1 MTRKSRPFWNRL
13 TQAMK
18 AQAVK
23 TDAPQRLQ
31 PASAVRP
38 LALEQRFMFDGAAAV
53 DVAHAATD
61 AAAAEHAVDAA
72 GALRHA
78 LTAEAQRSTEAS
90 PSSVQRQE
98 VVFVDSQ
105 VSNIGE
111 LLAGLASN
119 AEVVILDASKDGL
132 QQMADYLQGRS
143 GLDAIHLLS
152 HGADGTVQMG
162 NVWLSSGNLAEH
174 STALQSIGAALK
186 ADGDLLLYGC
196 DVGQGDKGQYF
207 LDQLAAITG
216 ADVAASAD
224 DTGAA
229 ALGGNWT
236 LERSSGAIETS
247 ALSVGG
253 YDSLMA
259 SIFTGG
265 AVASA
270 PVLGTTTNQ
279 MKYVVG
285 DFNSDGRAD
294 ILYQAAGAG
303 GAWSFA
309 QSNSDGTFT
318 IFSQANSMFA
328 GLTLTDAAT
337 GGANFHAGDFNGD
350 GRIDLLAAPV
360 SGPTMKL
367 YLNTGSGFTSQDV
380 SGPSFGVR
388 TLVGDFNGDGALDVL
403 YQTGGTGS
411 SWALAVNSGSA
422 TPSFTTLTSASG
434 AAWPFAGITLPDFN
448 AYNYKAAD
456 VDGDGYTDLIHV
468 ASGMQMRY
476 FRNNNGVFV
485 DMTATAALPTVS
497 VTRAIVA
504 DFDGDGDADILYQT
518 GNNGTVFRYVRN
530 DNGTFVDVDQASS
543 PFANVTLPDMNAQQ
557 FRVGDFDGDGDLDL
571 ISTSSTAAST
581 AIFYQSGSLPKLVSS
596 SPADDSLTV
605 TPNANITLTFDQ
617 SVAKGTGNIY
627 IVRTSDNAIIQTIA
641 VGSGAVTGSGTT
653 WTIDPPAD
661 MVAGVAYAVRIDNK
675 AFANA
680 NGQVYKGIQNNTA
693 LNFTVTAV
701 AAPVIGNLNGD
712 LVSYREDAAYVLLDQ
727 NGDATISDADS
738 ANFNGGK
745 LTVQIASGGTS
756 AEDVLFIRDQGA
768 GANQIVL
775 SGASILYNG
784 LVIGTFTGGSNG
796 NPLVITLTS
805 NATATT
811 VAALVQNLA
820 YRNSNTIEPSAAT
833 RSVSI
838 SMDDGAGGSSTVST
852 VTLDVLSVNDAPVVN
867 VSGTNPTYTENGSA
881 VQLFSGATINTVE
894 TGQSVIQM
902 SFTVT
907 NVANGAAE
915 KLVIDGSDVNLVN
928 GTNVVTAINGT
939 TVSVSVVSGTA
950 TITLTHSGL
959 SSSAAQAILNAMA
972 YRNDSESPN
981 TANRVV
987 SVDSVRDNGGT
998 SNSGLNTAAV
1008 GILSTVTVVAVN
1020 DAPTLSG
1027 GPYTFPNTNEDTTTP
1042 GVLISTLLASTSYVD
1057 PDVSA
1062 LRGIAVYVTTG
1073 RGTWQYSTDNSNW
1086 TDFGSVAPTSA
1097 LLLSSTTYVRYIPD
1111 GANNETVAMGFRAW
1125 DQTSGSASAN
1135 GSRGLADTSGNG
1147 GTSAFSTGT
1156 AQANLTVTAVNDAPL
1171 VNPVSPSLSPLT
1183 DTSTT
1188 NAGDLV
1194 SSLTGGITDVDTG
1207 AVKGIAITGLT
1218 ATYGKWQFTTN
1229 GGTTWTD
1236 VGIVSNTAA
1245 LILRPTDRVRFV
1257 PDGIHGETATIT
1269 YKAWDQ
1275 TNGTAGFQGAKI
1287 NTSTSGG
1294 TSAYSTATDTASVT
1308 VTAVN
1313 DRPVL
1318 TPSGGSV
1325 VWTEGNNVASTP
1337 VVVDSNL
1344 TLSDPDGPNPGS
1356 ATVRFSSYNS
1366 AQDVLALVTDPAT
1379 MGNIQAS
1386 WDSSTGILTLTS
1398 AGNQATL
1405 AQFQAALRAVT
1416 YNNGSESPTTSNRVV
1431 QFQVTDGDGLASVTV
1446 SRSVT
1451 ITAVDDAPIISFPA
1465 TIQVTEDVPTAI
1477 TGISVSDVDSLNA
1490 TVTLTVTSGTL
1501 SAVSAGGVLVSG
1513 TSTTLILDG
1522 SIANINTF
1530 IANNRLTFTTAAN
1543 ATAPVILAMR
1553 ANTGSVS
1560 DYTNQLSLVVT
1571 EVNDAPVATV
1581 PPSITVTEDVASVI
1595 SGISFTDVDAGT
1607 NTVTATF
1614 SVPTGTLTA
1623 TSGLGVTVVGSGT
1636 GELTLS
1642 GSLADINFFLAA
1654 NSLTF
1659 KTAQDATASVIL
1671 TVKIDD
1677 NGNTGGPALSDTRAV
1692 TLNVAAVNDTP
1703 VNSVPGAQTAQQ
1715 GVALAF
1721 NNANGNAISIS
1732 DVDANGGLLTVTLTA
1747 NNGLL
1752 TLGSLSGITLVTG
1765 TGVNNISMSFE
1776 GTLANINAALQSL
1789 SFRSASNF
1797 LGAASLTIETNDNG
1811 NSGSGGA
1818 KLDIDTVAID
1828 VVPLNPKVTSVSAQG
1843 PDRAV
1848 KVGDEVLINVSWD
1861 QAVTVSGG
1869 TPSLLLETGLVD
1881 RNAVYVS
1888 GSGSNTLVF
1897 KYTVQAGDISADLDF
1912 QSTTA
1917 LQLNGA
1923 FITNATSDLAVLT
1936 LPTVGG
1942 ADSLGGR
1949 SAIVVD
1955 GVVPVVGSVQAPTDG
1970 TYIIGQ
1976 NLDFTVNFSENV
1988 VVDTTGGVPRIVVTL
2003 DTGGTVYAEYVSGSG
2018 GSALVFRLTAA
2029 SGQLDS
2035 NGVTLGST
2043 LQLNGGS
2050 IRDTAGNDTVVTLN
2064 AVAST
2069 ANVNV
2074 DGVVPT
2080 VTSVTTPLA
2089 GNYKAG
2095 DVLTFTVNASEA
2107 LQTGVLPPRLV
2118 LDVGGVTRYATYV
2131 SGSGGSALMFQYIVQ
2146 AGDNDANGIVVNSLD
2161 LRGEQ
2166 LTDMAGN
2173 DLNLN
2178 LNGVGSTAG
2187 VAVDTQRPTATIVVS
2202 ETALAVGEASTVTIT
2217 FSEAVTDF
2225 NLADLSASNGTL
2237 SNLSTS
2243 DNITWTATLTPTNGV
2258 THSGDVVTLNNS
2270 GVNDLA
2276 GNAGAGTTN
2285 SNTYSV
2291 DTQRP
2296 TATIVFANPNM
2307 GIGQTSQVTITFSE
2321 AVSDF
2326 TNDDLTVS
2334 NGTLSAVSS
2343 SDGGVTWTATFTP
2356 TAGISS
2362 AINHVILDNT
2372 GVLDGAGNA
2381 GSGTTT
2387 SSNYAIDGVR
2397 PTATVAIDKSSLII
2411 GQTAQV
2417 TITFS
2422 EAVTGF
2428 SNSDLTV
2435 SGGTLSAVTS
2445 SDGGVTW
2452 TAIFTPDANT
2462 NSATNV
2468 VSLDNTGYTDTAGNA
2483 GTGTSVSNNYAIDT
2497 QRPTATIVMSDPTLR
2512 AGETSQ
2518 VTITFSE
2525 AVTGFTLGD
2534 LNAGHGT
2541 LSNLSSS
2548 DGGITWTA
2556 IFTPDANTNSATNVV
2571 SLANTGVADIAGN
2584 SGAGTTSS
2592 ANFTIDTVRPTA
2604 VIVMSNP
2611 ALKIGDT
2618 SQVTITFSQAVSGFT
2633 NADLTVVGGTLS
2645 AVSSADGGI
2654 TWTATFTPAGNI
2666 SNAAN
2671 HITLDNSGV
2680 NAASSGNAG
2689 TGLTTSNNYVI
2700 DTQRPTATIVVA
2712 DNQLGIGRTSQ
2723 VTITF
2728 SEAVT
2733 GFSLADLTASNG
2745 TLSNLTT
2752 SDNITWTATLTP
2764 VLGVNAGN
2772 NRISLAN
2779 TGVTDIAGNAGSGT
2793 TDSNAYA
2800 VDSIRPTATI
2810 VISDPTLSAGES
2822 TTVTITFSEAVTGLD
2837 NTDLSVPNGTLGTL
2851 SSSDG
2856 GITWTA
2862 TYTPNANVRDTSNV
2876 IALNNT
2882 GYTDLAG
2889 NAGVGV
2895 TNSANFT
2902 IDTVRPTATI
2912 VVRNPTL
2919 NVGATSQVTI
2929 TFSEAVTGFTNAD
2942 LTVENGTLSAVSSN
2956 DGGVTWSAT
2965 FTPSVN
2971 ITDTSNVITL
2981 SNSGVENAAG
2991 NAGAGTTTSNNYAID
3006 TQRPTATI
3014 TVANP
3019 NLSVGQTTTVT
3030 IAFNEVVTGFSLAD
3044 LSVANGVLSNLA
3056 SSDGGKTWTATL
3068 TPTVAI
3074 TDPTNLIVLDT
3085 ALVFD
3090 NAGNV
3095 GAGIAI
3101 SNNYAID
3108 TLRPTATIVVAD
3120 TALAVGET
3128 STVTITFSEA
3138 VNDFTNAD
3146 LSVSGGTLS
3155 AVSSSDGGV
3164 TWTAT
3169 FTPTANVESTVN
3181 RITLNNAGVTD
3192 KAGNAGAG
3200 TTDSNNYAIDTQRP
3214 AATIVVADTA
3224 LTVGEGSTV
3233 TITFSEAVSGLTTAD
3248 FTVANGTL
3256 SNLVSSDG
3264 GTTWTATLTPT
3275 VGITDTSNFITLDN
3289 SSYVDAAGNTGS
3301 GTTDSNNYAIDTQR
3315 PTATIVVADSALK
3328 VGETSLVTITFS
3340 EAVTGLELSD
3350 FIVEHG
3356 ALSNLMSSDG
3366 GVTWTASLTPAAG
3379 ITQASNMI
3387 TLNNSAYVDAAG
3399 NSGTGNTASNGYA
3412 IDTQD
3417 PVALEIALDQATLVD
3432 GRQVSPTGLAI
3443 ISGLEEGGSWQYSL
3457 DNGASWI
3464 EGRGNA
3470 VQLAALGAFNLWVQQ
3485 KDAAGNASPVTSLN
3499 GIVEP
3504 LVPPAVQPP
3513 GLPAMNDLPA
3523 GPGLAPFQAS
3533 EVSEPNAD
3541 FLQSTSTALNM
3552 SSQRGGMHGSEH
3564 WSGYGV
3570 PQSIAGVNDWV
3581 WASLFAPAESNH
3593 SGFDPATEQFSVST
3607 GASILD
3613 LKPVLLASDSPW
3625 DIESLRFSFADRQEL
3640 PGWVRLDRQ
3649 SGQLTIHAPKDLS
3662 TTLVL
3667 QIKVSDG
3674 KGHESVRTV
3683 KVVIGEARATSSA
3696 PAGRAG
3702 LSEKMAN
3709 AANQQAG
3716 KRMSMYVHG

>member
-1 MTRKSRPFWNRL
+1 MKFIERLSRKSAQQPQSAEPG
-13 TQAMK
+13 QA
-18 AQAVK
+18 
-23 TDAPQRLQ
+23 
-31 PASAVRP
+31 P
-38 LALEQRFMFDGAAAV
+38 LLMALEPRIMFDASVGV
-53 DVAHAATD
+53 VAQD
-61 AAAAEHAVDAA
+61 AAAQTTADAA
-72 GALRHA
+72 KDSTSSNESSQAPAASGE
-78 LTAEAQRSTEAS
+78 TASQQQGSQRN
-90 PSSVQRQE
+90 E
-98 VVFVDSQ
+98 VVFVDGQ
-105 VSNIGE
+105 VSNVGQ
-111 LLAGLASN
+111 LLEGLSPKT
-119 AEVVILDASKDGL
+119 EVVVLDPNKDGL
-132 QQMADYLQGRS
+132 QQMADYLKGRDN
-143 GLDAIHLLS
+143 LDAIHLLS
-152 HGADGTVQMG
+152 HGADGTVQLG
-162 NVWLSSGNLAEH
+162 NVWLASNNLAEH
-174 STALQSIGAALK
+174 RAALESIGAALK
-186 ADGDLLLYGC
+186 ADGDLMIYGC
-196 DVGQGDKGQYF
+196 DVGQGGKGQAF
-207 LDQLAAITG
+207 IDQLAAITG
-216 ADVAASAD
+216 ADVAASVD
-224 DTGAA
+224 DTGSA

-247 ALSVGG
+247 ALSVAG

-259 SIFTGG
+259 STYTGG

-285 DFNSDGRAD
+285 DFNGDGRAD

-309 QSNSDGTFT
+309 QSNADGTFT
-318 IFSQANSMFA
+318 IFSQASSMFA

-337 GGANFHAGDFNGD
+337 GGANYHAGDFNGD

-388 TLVGDFNGDGALDVL
+388 TLVGDFNGDGALDIL

-411 SWALAVNSGSA
+411 SWALAVNSGGA

-518 GNNGTVFRYVRN
+518 GNNGTVFRYIRN

-627 IVRTSDNAIIQTIA
+627 IVRTSDNAIIQTID

-796 NPLVITLTS
+796 NPLVVTLTS

-902 SFTVT
+902 TFTVT
-907 NVANGAAE
+907 GVANGAAE

-998 SNSGLNTAAV
+998 SNGGLNTATV

-1042 GVLISTLLASTSYVD
+1042 GVLISTLLTSTSYVD
-1057 PDVSA
+1057 PDVGA

-1111 GANNETVAMGFRAW
+1111 GANNETVSMGFRAW

-1135 GSRGLADTSGNG
+1135 GSRSLADTSGNG
-1147 GTSAFSTGT
+1147 GSSAFSTGT
-1156 AQANLTVTAVNDAPL
+1156 AQANLTVTAVNDAP
-1171 VNPVSPSLSPLT
+1171 VMNPVSPSLSPLT

-1188 NAGDLV
+1188 SAGDLV

-1218 ATYGKWQFTTN
+1218 ATYGKWQFSTN

-1294 TSAYSTATDTASVT
+1294 TSAYSTATDTATVT

-1325 VWTEGNNVASTP
+1325 AWTEGNNVASTP

-1416 YNNGSESPTTSNRVV
+1416 YNNSSESPTTSNRVV
-1431 QFQVTDGDGLASVTV
+1431 QFQVTDGGGMASVVV

-1451 ITAVDDAPIISFPA
+1451 ITAVDDAPIISAPA
-1465 TIQVTEDVPTAI
+1465 TVQVTEDVPTAI
-1477 TGISVSDVDSLNA
+1477 SGISIGDVDSLNA

-1513 TSTTLILDG
+1513 TPTTLILDG

-1530 IANNRLTFTTAAN
+1530 IANNRVTFTTAAN
-1543 ATAPVILAMR
+1543 ATAAVPLTMR
-1553 ANTGSVS
+1553 ADTGSVS
-1560 DYTNQLSLVVT
+1560 DVVTNITLVVT
-1571 EVNDAPVATV
+1571 EVNDAPAATV

-1607 NTVTATF
+1607 NSVTATF
-1614 SVPTGTLTA
+1614 SVPSGTLAA

-1642 GSLADINFFLAA
+1642 GSLADINSFLAA

-1677 NGNTGGPALSDTRAV
+1677 NGNTGGPALTDTKTV
-1692 TLNVAAVNDTP
+1692 TLNVAAVNDAP

-1715 GVALAF
+1715 GVALGF

-1732 DVDANGGLLTVTLTA
+1732 DVDANGGLVSVTLTA

-1765 TGVNNISMSFE
+1765 TGVNNITMSFE
-1776 GTLANINAALQSL
+1776 GTLANVNAALQTL

-1797 LGAASLTIETNDNG
+1797 LGAASLTVETNDNG

-1818 KLDIDTVAID
+1818 KLDIDTIAID
-1828 VVPLNPKVTSVSAQG
+1828 VVPVNPKVTSVSAQG

-1923 FITNATSDLAVLT
+1923 LITNATSDLAVLT

-1942 ADSLGGR
+1942 ANSLGGR

-1955 GVVPVVGSVQAPTDG
+1955 GVVPVVGSVSAPSNG
-1970 TYIIGQ
+1970 TYITGQ
-1976 NLDFTVNFSENV
+1976 GLDFTVNFSEAV
-1988 VVDTTGGVPRIVVTL
+1988 TVDTGTGIPRIAITL
-2003 DTGGTVYAEYVSGSG
+2003 DTGGTAYAEYVSGSG
-2018 GSALVFRLTAA
+2018 SNALVFRMVVA
-2029 SGQLDS
+2029 SGQLDA
-2035 NGVTLGST
+2035 NGVTVGSSID
-2043 LQLNGGS
+2043 LNGGA
-2050 IRDTAGNDTVVTLN
+2050 ITDLVGNATVTTLN
-2064 AVAST
+2064 SVAST
-2069 ANVNV
+2069 AGVAV
-2074 DGVVPT
+2074 DGIAPSVV
-2080 VTSVTTPLA
+2080 SVVAPVD
-2089 GNYKAG
+2089 GSYKAG
-2095 DVLTFTVNASEA
+2095 DVLTFTVKASEA
-2107 LQTGVLPPRLV
+2107 LQIGSLTPRLA
-2118 LDVGGVTRYATYV
+2118 LDVGGATRYANYV
-2131 SGSGGSALMFQYIVQ
+2131 SGSGSDTLVFQYVVQ
-2146 AGDNDANGIVVNSLD
+2146 AGDNDSNGIAVNSLD

-2166 LTDMAGN
+2166 LTDLAGN
-2173 DLNLN
+2173 DIDPSLNN
-2178 LNGVGSTAG
+2178 SGSTAG
-2187 VAVDTQRPTATIVVS
+2187 VLVDTTRPLVDNIVLLDPVNNNLGSVSFDVVFSEKVSIVAPDVFAVMFNGSTRLPIDSYTSLDGKTWTVKVSGITGQGSVGIVVS
-2202 ETALAVGEASTVTIT
+2202 GNGAVDAAGNALSGSVGPVFYNVDRIAPSVASVGVPANGTYVAGQHLDFTVQMSEVVQLDTSNGSPRIEVTLDNGQKAYATYLSGAGSNTLVFRLNVSTGQVDSDGISVASVIDLNGATLRDAVGNDAQTALNGLPPTDQVLIDALAPTVSSVGLPATGTYNAGDVLRFTVDASENVIVDTSSGTPRLALNIGGVTRYASYVSGSGTSALVFEYTVQAGNNASAGIGLPGSIDLNGSTLRD
-2217 FSEAVTDF
+2217 AAGNNM
-2225 NLADLSASNGTL
+2225 NLQLNLPGTAGGVVVD
-2237 SNLSTS
+2237 TVAPQVS
-2243 DNITWTATLTPTNGV
+2243 DIVRVDVTPTNASSLRYTV
-2258 THSGDVVTLNNS
+2258 TFDESVS
-2270 GVNDLA
+2270 GVDSADFSLA
-2276 GNAGAGTTN
+2276 LTGSANGRIA
-2285 SNTYSV
+2285 SV
-2291 DTQRP
+2291 TR
-2296 TATIVFANPNM
+2296 
-2307 GIGQTSQVTITFSE
+2307 
-2321 AVSDF
+2321 
-2326 TNDDLTVS
+2326 
-2334 NGTLSAVSS
+2334 
-2343 SDGGVTWTATFTP
+2343 
-2356 TAGISS
+2356 
-2362 AINHVILDNT
+2362 
-2372 GVLDGAGNA
+2372 
-2381 GSGTTT
+2381 
-2387 SSNYAIDGVR
+2387 IDGRTYQVLVDNLSGVGNVR
-2397 PTATVAIDKSSLII
+2397 L
-2411 GQTAQV
+2411 
-2417 TITFS
+2417 
-2422 EAVTGF
+2422 
-2428 SNSDLTV
+2428 
-2435 SGGTLSAVTS
+2435 
-2445 SDGGVTW
+2445 
-2452 TAIFTPDANT
+2452 
-2462 NSATNV
+2462 
-2468 VSLDNTGYTDTAGNA
+2468 
-2483 GTGTSVSNNYAIDT
+2483 
-2497 QRPTATIVMSDPTLR
+2497 
-2512 AGETSQ
+2512 
-2518 VTITFSE
+2518 
-2525 AVTGFTLGD
+2525 D
-2534 LNAGHGT
+2534 LNA
-2541 LSNLSSS
+2541 S
-2548 DGGITWTA
+2548 
-2556 IFTPDANTNSATNVV
+2556 
-2571 SLANTGVADIAGN
+2571 NTGI
-2584 SGAGTTSS
+2584 
-2592 ANFTIDTVRPTA
+2592 
-2604 VIVMSNP
+2604 
-2611 ALKIGDT
+2611 
-2618 SQVTITFSQAVSGFT
+2618 
-2633 NADLTVVGGTLS
+2633 
-2645 AVSSADGGI
+2645 
-2654 TWTATFTPAGNI
+2654 
-2666 SNAAN
+2666 
-2671 HITLDNSGV
+2671 
-2680 NAASSGNAG
+2680 
-2689 TGLTTSNNYVI
+2689 
-2700 DTQRPTATIVVA
+2700 
-2712 DNQLGIGRTSQ
+2712 
-2723 VTITF
+2723 
-2728 SEAVT
+2728 
-2733 GFSLADLTASNG
+2733 
-2745 TLSNLTT
+2745 
-2752 SDNITWTATLTP
+2752 
-2764 VLGVNAGN
+2764 
-2772 NRISLAN
+2772 
-2779 TGVTDIAGNAGSGT
+2779 TDIAGNPISGGLAGSVYSIDRVAPSVTSVSVPASGT
-2793 TDSNAYA
+2793 YTAGKTLDFTVNTDEAVL
-2800 VDSIRPTATI
+2800 VDSGDGNPRLAITLDNGRVVYADYLSGSGSTALTFR
-2810 VISDPTLSAGES
+2810 L
-2822 TTVTITFSEAVTGLD
+2822 TVTSGM
-2837 NTDLSVPNGTLGTL
+2837 
-2851 SSSDG
+2851 
-2856 GITWTA
+2856 
-2862 TYTPNANVRDTSNV
+2862 
-2876 IALNNT
+2876 
-2882 GYTDLAG
+2882 AG
-2889 NAGVGV
+2889 NSTFAVA
-2895 TNSANFT
+2895 SS
-2902 IDTVRPTATI
+2902 IDT
-2912 VVRNPTL
+2912 N
-2919 NVGATSQVTI
+2919 
-2929 TFSEAVTGFTNAD
+2929 
-2942 LTVENGTLSAVSSN
+2942 
-2956 DGGVTWSAT
+2956 
-2965 FTPSVN
+2965 
-2971 ITDTSNVITL
+2971 
-2981 SNSGVENAAG
+2981 
-2991 NAGAGTTTSNNYAID
+2991 
-3006 TQRPTATI
+3006 
-3014 TVANP
+3014 
-3019 NLSVGQTTTVT
+3019 
-3030 IAFNEVVTGFSLAD
+3030 
-3044 LSVANGVLSNLA
+3044 
-3056 SSDGGKTWTATL
+3056 
-3068 TPTVAI
+3068 
-3074 TDPTNLIVLDT
+3074 
-3085 ALVFD
+3085 
-3090 NAGNV
+3090 
-3095 GAGIAI
+3095 
-3101 SNNYAID
+3101 
-3108 TLRPTATIVVAD
+3108 
-3120 TALAVGET
+3120 
-3128 STVTITFSEA
+3128 
-3138 VNDFTNAD
+3138 
-3146 LSVSGGTLS
+3146 GGTLRD
-3155 AVSSSDGGV
+3155 ARGND
-3164 TWTAT
+3164 
-3169 FTPTANVESTVN
+3169 ANTG
-3181 RITLNNAGVTD
+3181 LNNVGSTSGILVDAR
-3192 KAGNAGAG
+3192 AP
-3200 TTDSNNYAIDTQRP
+3200 RP
-3214 AATIVVADTA
+3214 SSIVVDGPVLPTDRSLSFT
-3224 LTVGEGSTV
+3224 LT
-3233 TITFSEAVSGLTTAD
+3233 FDEAVSGVDASDFSVLGTASASGVVQSVQRID
-3248 FTVANGTL
+3248 AQTYRIVVGNLRGQGTL
-3256 SNLVSSDG
+3256 SLSLNAPDSGIQDG
-3264 GTTWTATLTPT
+3264 
-3275 VGITDTSNFITLDN
+3275 
-3289 SSYVDAAGNTGS
+3289 AGNLLAQSLASAGQTLQSQDVGDLEYRLNPP
-3301 GTTDSNNYAIDTQR
+3301 DS
-3315 PTATIVVADSALK
+3315 
-3328 VGETSLVTITFS
+3328 
-3340 EAVTGLELSD
+3340 
-3350 FIVEHG
+3350 
-3356 ALSNLMSSDG
+3356 
-3366 GVTWTASLTPAAG
+3366 
-3379 ITQASNMI
+3379 
-3387 TLNNSAYVDAAG
+3387 
-3399 NSGTGNTASNGYA
+3399 
-3412 IDTQD
+3412 
-3417 PVALEIALDQATLVD
+3417 
-3432 GRQVSPTGLAI
+3432 
-3443 ISGLEEGGSWQYSL
+3443 SGLPQ
-3457 DNGASWI
+3457 
-3464 EGRGNA
+3464 
-3470 VQLAALGAFNLWVQQ
+3470 
-3485 KDAAGNASPVTSLN
+3485 
-3499 GIVEP
+3499 
-3504 LVPPAVQPP
+3504 PAVIQPQVP
-3513 GLPAMNDLPA
+3513 GIEINESISP
-3523 GPGLAPFQAS
+3523 LAP
-3533 EVSEPNAD
+3533 
-3541 FLQSTSTALNM
+3541 
-3552 SSQRGGMHGSEH
+3552 G
-3564 WSGYGV
+3564 
-3570 PQSIAGVNDWV
+3570 
-3581 WASLFAPAESNH
+3581 SLFE
-3593 SGFDPATEQFSVST
+3593 
-3607 GASILD
+3607 
-3613 LKPVLLASDSPW
+3613 
-3625 DIESLRFSFADRQEL
+3625 
-3640 PGWVRLDRQ
+3640 
-3649 SGQLTIHAPKDLS
+3649 
-3662 TTLVL
+3662 
-3667 QIKVSDG
+3667 
-3674 KGHESVRTV
+3674 VRTV
-3683 KVVIGEARATSSA
+3683 GGDLRPLGTIFLGQAGSA
-3696 PAGRAG
+3696 PSFIAQVFGSSDSGLGNGDGQGFLGFGGGTGGLFGASTFANIFNRDVPGVSEMNVFNGNQWKQSDLNQGLRGVFGVPTFGQQLQHINEADQRQVRELAKALAKPAEIGQRA
-3702 LSEKMAN
+3702 
-3709 AANQQAG
+3709 
-3716 KRMSMYVHG
+3716 

>member
-1 MTRKSRPFWNRL
+1 MKFIERLSRKSARQPQSAEPG
-13 TQAMK
+13 QA
-18 AQAVK
+18 
-23 TDAPQRLQ
+23 
-31 PASAVRP
+31 P
-38 LALEQRFMFDGAAAV
+38 LLMALEPRIMFDASVGV
-53 DVAHAATD
+53 VAQD
-61 AAAAEHAVDAA
+61 AAAQTTADAA
-72 GALRHA
+72 KDSTSSNESSQAPAASGE
-78 LTAEAQRSTEAS
+78 TASQQQGSQRN
-90 PSSVQRQE
+90 E
-98 VVFVDSQ
+98 VVFVDGQ
-105 VSNIGE
+105 VSNVGQ
-111 LLAGLASN
+111 LLEGLSPKT
-119 AEVVILDASKDGL
+119 EVVVLDPNKDGL
-132 QQMADYLQGRS
+132 QQMADYLKGRDN
-143 GLDAIHLLS
+143 LDAIHLLS
-152 HGADGTVQMG
+152 HGADGTVQLG
-162 NVWLSSGNLAEH
+162 NVWLASNNLAEH
-174 STALQSIGAALK
+174 RAALESIGAALK
-186 ADGDLLLYGC
+186 ADGDLMIYGC
-196 DVGQGDKGQYF
+196 DVGQGGKGQAF
-207 LDQLAAITG
+207 IDQLAAITG
-216 ADVAASAD
+216 ADVAASVD
-224 DTGAA
+224 DTGSA

-247 ALSVGG
+247 ALSVAG

-259 SIFTGG
+259 STYTGG

-285 DFNSDGRAD
+285 DFNGDGRAD

-309 QSNSDGTFT
+309 QSNADGTFT
-318 IFSQANSMFA
+318 IFSQASSMFA

-337 GGANFHAGDFNGD
+337 GGANYHAGDFNGD

-388 TLVGDFNGDGALDVL
+388 TLVGDFNGDGALDIL

-411 SWALAVNSGSA
+411 SWALAVNSGGA

-518 GNNGTVFRYVRN
+518 GNNGTVFRYIRN

-627 IVRTSDNAIIQTIA
+627 IVRTSDNAIIQTID

-796 NPLVITLTS
+796 NPLVVTLTS

-902 SFTVT
+902 TFTVT
-907 NVANGAAE
+907 GVANGAAE

-998 SNSGLNTAAV
+998 SNGGLNTATV

-1042 GVLISTLLASTSYVD
+1042 GVLISTLLTSTSYVD
-1057 PDVSA
+1057 PDVGA

-1111 GANNETVAMGFRAW
+1111 GANNETVSMGFRAW

-1135 GSRGLADTSGNG
+1135 GSRSLADTSGNG
-1147 GTSAFSTGT
+1147 GSSAFSTGT
-1156 AQANLTVTAVNDAPL
+1156 AQANLTVTAVNDAP
-1171 VNPVSPSLSPLT
+1171 VMNPVSPSLSPLT
-1183 DTSTT
+1183 DTSTAS
-1188 NAGDLV
+1188 AGDLV

-1218 ATYGKWQFTTN
+1218 ATYGKWQFSTN

-1294 TSAYSTATDTASVT
+1294 TSAYSTATDTATVT

-1325 VWTEGNNVASTP
+1325 AWTEGNNVASTP

-1416 YNNGSESPTTSNRVV
+1416 YNNSSESPTTSNRVV
-1431 QFQVTDGDGLASVTV
+1431 QFQVTDGGGMASVVV

-1451 ITAVDDAPIISFPA
+1451 ITAVDDAPIISAPA
-1465 TIQVTEDVPTAI
+1465 TVQVTEDVPTAI
-1477 TGISVSDVDSLNA
+1477 SGISIGDVDSLNA

-1513 TSTTLILDG
+1513 TPTTLILDG

-1530 IANNRLTFTTAAN
+1530 IANNRVTFTTAAN
-1543 ATAPVILAMR
+1543 ATAAVPLTMR
-1553 ANTGSVS
+1553 ADTGSVS
-1560 DYTNQLSLVVT
+1560 DVVTNITLVVT
-1571 EVNDAPVATV
+1571 EVNDAPAATV

-1607 NTVTATF
+1607 NSVTATF
-1614 SVPTGTLTA
+1614 SVPSGTLAA

-1642 GSLADINFFLAA
+1642 GSLADINSFLAA

-1677 NGNTGGPALSDTRAV
+1677 NGNTGGPALTDTKTV
-1692 TLNVAAVNDTP
+1692 TLNVAAVNDAP

-1715 GVALAF
+1715 GVALGF

-1732 DVDANGGLLTVTLTA
+1732 DVDANGGLVSVTLTA

-1765 TGVNNISMSFE
+1765 TGVNNITMSFE
-1776 GTLANINAALQSL
+1776 GTLANVNAALQTL

-1797 LGAASLTIETNDNG
+1797 LGAASLTVETNDNG

-1818 KLDIDTVAID
+1818 KLDIDTIAID
-1828 VVPLNPKVTSVSAQG
+1828 VVPVNPKVTSVSAQG

-1923 FITNATSDLAVLT
+1923 LITNATSDLAVLT

-1942 ADSLGGR
+1942 ANSLGGR

-1955 GVVPVVGSVQAPTDG
+1955 GVVPVVGSVSAPSNG
-1970 TYIIGQ
+1970 TYITGQ
-1976 NLDFTVNFSENV
+1976 GLDFTVNFSEAV
-1988 VVDTTGGVPRIVVTL
+1988 TVDTGTGIPRIAITL
-2003 DTGGTVYAEYVSGSG
+2003 DTGGTAYAEYVSGSG
-2018 GSALVFRLTAA
+2018 SNALVFRMVVASGQLDANGVTVGSSIDLNGGAITDLVGNATVTTLNSVASTAGVAVDGIAPSVVSVVAPVDGSYKAGDVLTFTVKASEALQIGSLTPRLALDVGGATRYANYVSGSGSDTLVFQYVVQAGDNDSNGIAVNSLDLRGEQLTDLAGNDIDPALGTGNLPGVLVDTTVPTASNIVRVGASPTNSGSASFTVTFSEDVSGVDAGDFTLAFGGSAGGSIASVTRVDGRTYTVLVDNLAGTGTVQLNLNASGTGIADAAGNALSGGLNGASYSIDRVAPSVTSVDVPNGGTYVAGQNLDFTVHLDEAVQLDTSGGSPRLEVTLANGEKAYATYLSGAGGNALVFRLTVVT
-2029 SGQLDS
+2029 GQLDS
-2035 NGVTLGST
+2035 DGIQLGSA
-2043 LQLNGGS
+2043 LQLNGATL
-2050 IRDTAGNDTVVTLN
+2050 RDAIGNDANLTLNNVGDTSGVNIDAVAPVVSTVTLP
-2064 AVAST
+2064 
-2069 ANVNV
+2069 AN
-2074 DGVVPT
+2074 GVY
-2080 VTSVTTPLA
+2080 
-2089 GNYKAG
+2089 NAG
-2095 DVLTFTVNASEA
+2095 DVLTFTVNASENVNVDTSSGVPRVA
-2107 LQTGVLPPRLV
+2107 LTIGN
-2118 LDVGGVTRYATYV
+2118 VTRYATYV
-2131 SGSGGSALMFQYIVQ
+2131 SGSGTSALVFQYTIQ
-2146 AGDNDANGIVVNSLD
+2146 ATENAAGVGLAGSIDLDGSTIRDA
-2161 LRGEQ
+2161 
-2166 LTDMAGN
+2166 AGN
-2173 DLNLN
+2173 NMNLN
-2178 LNGVGSTAG
+2178 LNAPGTASGVVVDTQAPSVSNIVNVDITPTNAGSVRYTVTFNESVSGVDSADFTLAFTGSASGRIASVTRIDGSTYQVLVDNLSGAGNVRLNLSASGTGIVDVAGNPITGGLNGSVYSIDRVAPSVTSVSVPPSGTYTAGKTLDFMVNTDEAVLVDSGDGNPRLAITLDNGRVVYADYLSGSGSTALTFRLTVTSGMAGNSTFAVASSIDTNGGTLRDARGNDANTGLNNVGSTSG
-2187 VAVDTQRPTATIVVS
+2187 ILVDARAPRPSSIVVDGPVLPTDRS
-2202 ETALAVGEASTVTIT
+2202 LSFTLT
-2217 FSEAVTDF
+2217 FDEAVSGVDASDF
-2225 NLADLSASNGTL
+2225 SVLGTASASGVVQSVQRIDAQTYRIVVGNLRGQGTL
-2237 SNLSTS
+2237 SLSLNAP
-2243 DNITWTATLTPTNGV
+2243 D
-2258 THSGDVVTLNNS
+2258 SGI
-2270 GVNDLA
+2270 
-2276 GNAGAGTTN
+2276 
-2285 SNTYSV
+2285 
-2291 DTQRP
+2291 Q
-2296 TATIVFANPNM
+2296 
-2307 GIGQTSQVTITFSE
+2307 
-2321 AVSDF
+2321 
-2326 TNDDLTVS
+2326 
-2334 NGTLSAVSS
+2334 
-2343 SDGGVTWTATFTP
+2343 
-2356 TAGISS
+2356 
-2362 AINHVILDNT
+2362 
-2372 GVLDGAGNA
+2372 DGAGNLLA
-2381 GSGTTT
+2381 Q
-2387 SSNYAIDGVR
+2387 
-2397 PTATVAIDKSSLII
+2397 SLVSA
-2411 GQTAQV
+2411 GQTLQ
-2417 TITFS
+2417 
-2422 EAVTGF
+2422 
-2428 SNSDLTV
+2428 
-2435 SGGTLSAVTS
+2435 
-2445 SDGGVTW
+2445 
-2452 TAIFTPDANT
+2452 
-2462 NSATNV
+2462 
-2468 VSLDNTGYTDTAGNA
+2468 
-2483 GTGTSVSNNYAIDT
+2483 
-2497 QRPTATIVMSDPTLR
+2497 
-2512 AGETSQ
+2512 SQ
-2518 VTITFSE
+2518 DV
-2525 AVTGFTLGD
+2525 GD
-2534 LNAGHGT
+2534 LEYRLNPPD
-2541 LSNLSSS
+2541 SS
-2548 DGGITWTA
+2548 GL
-2556 IFTPDANTNSATNVV
+2556 PQ
-2571 SLANTGVADIAGN
+2571 
-2584 SGAGTTSS
+2584 
-2592 ANFTIDTVRPTA
+2592 PA
-2604 VIVMSNP
+2604 VIQP
-2611 ALKIGDT
+2611 
-2618 SQVTITFSQAVSGFT
+2618 QVP
-2633 NADLTVVGGTLS
+2633 
-2645 AVSSADGGI
+2645 GI
-2654 TWTATFTPAGNI
+2654 EINESI
-2666 SNAAN
+2666 S
-2671 HITLDNSGV
+2671 
-2680 NAASSGNAG
+2680 
-2689 TGLTTSNNYVI
+2689 
-2700 DTQRPTATIVVA
+2700 P
-2712 DNQLGIGRTSQ
+2712 
-2723 VTITF
+2723 
-2728 SEAVT
+2728 
-2733 GFSLADLTASNG
+2733 
-2745 TLSNLTT
+2745 
-2752 SDNITWTATLTP
+2752 
-2764 VLGVNAGN
+2764 
-2772 NRISLAN
+2772 
-2779 TGVTDIAGNAGSGT
+2779 
-2793 TDSNAYA
+2793 
-2800 VDSIRPTATI
+2800 
-2810 VISDPTLSAGES
+2810 
-2822 TTVTITFSEAVTGLD
+2822 
-2837 NTDLSVPNGTLGTL
+2837 
-2851 SSSDG
+2851 
-2856 GITWTA
+2856 
-2862 TYTPNANVRDTSNV
+2862 
-2876 IALNNT
+2876 
-2882 GYTDLAG
+2882 
-2889 NAGVGV
+2889 
-2895 TNSANFT
+2895 
-2902 IDTVRPTATI
+2902 
-2912 VVRNPTL
+2912 
-2919 NVGATSQVTI
+2919 
-2929 TFSEAVTGFTNAD
+2929 
-2942 LTVENGTLSAVSSN
+2942 
-2956 DGGVTWSAT
+2956 
-2965 FTPSVN
+2965 
-2971 ITDTSNVITL
+2971 
-2981 SNSGVENAAG
+2981 
-2991 NAGAGTTTSNNYAID
+2991 
-3006 TQRPTATI
+3006 
-3014 TVANP
+3014 
-3019 NLSVGQTTTVT
+3019 
-3030 IAFNEVVTGFSLAD
+3030 
-3044 LSVANGVLSNLA
+3044 
-3056 SSDGGKTWTATL
+3056 
-3068 TPTVAI
+3068 
-3074 TDPTNLIVLDT
+3074 
-3085 ALVFD
+3085 
-3090 NAGNV
+3090 
-3095 GAGIAI
+3095 
-3101 SNNYAID
+3101 
-3108 TLRPTATIVVAD
+3108 
-3120 TALAVGET
+3120 
-3128 STVTITFSEA
+3128 
-3138 VNDFTNAD
+3138 
-3146 LSVSGGTLS
+3146 
-3155 AVSSSDGGV
+3155 
-3164 TWTAT
+3164 
-3169 FTPTANVESTVN
+3169 
-3181 RITLNNAGVTD
+3181 
-3192 KAGNAGAG
+3192 
-3200 TTDSNNYAIDTQRP
+3200 
-3214 AATIVVADTA
+3214 
-3224 LTVGEGSTV
+3224 
-3233 TITFSEAVSGLTTAD
+3233 
-3248 FTVANGTL
+3248 
-3256 SNLVSSDG
+3256 
-3264 GTTWTATLTPT
+3264 
-3275 VGITDTSNFITLDN
+3275 
-3289 SSYVDAAGNTGS
+3289 
-3301 GTTDSNNYAIDTQR
+3301 
-3315 PTATIVVADSALK
+3315 
-3328 VGETSLVTITFS
+3328 
-3340 EAVTGLELSD
+3340 
-3350 FIVEHG
+3350 
-3356 ALSNLMSSDG
+3356 
-3366 GVTWTASLTPAAG
+3366 
-3379 ITQASNMI
+3379 
-3387 TLNNSAYVDAAG
+3387 
-3399 NSGTGNTASNGYA
+3399 
-3412 IDTQD
+3412 
-3417 PVALEIALDQATLVD
+3417 
-3432 GRQVSPTGLAI
+3432 
-3443 ISGLEEGGSWQYSL
+3443 
-3457 DNGASWI
+3457 
-3464 EGRGNA
+3464 
-3470 VQLAALGAFNLWVQQ
+3470 
-3485 KDAAGNASPVTSLN
+3485 
-3499 GIVEP
+3499 
-3504 LVPPAVQPP
+3504 
-3513 GLPAMNDLPA
+3513 
-3523 GPGLAPFQAS
+3523 LAP
-3533 EVSEPNAD
+3533 
-3541 FLQSTSTALNM
+3541 
-3552 SSQRGGMHGSEH
+3552 G
-3564 WSGYGV
+3564 
-3570 PQSIAGVNDWV
+3570 
-3581 WASLFAPAESNH
+3581 SLFE
-3593 SGFDPATEQFSVST
+3593 
-3607 GASILD
+3607 
-3613 LKPVLLASDSPW
+3613 
-3625 DIESLRFSFADRQEL
+3625 
-3640 PGWVRLDRQ
+3640 
-3649 SGQLTIHAPKDLS
+3649 
-3662 TTLVL
+3662 
-3667 QIKVSDG
+3667 
-3674 KGHESVRTV
+3674 VRTV
-3683 KVVIGEARATSSA
+3683 GGDLRPLGTIFLGQAGSA
-3696 PAGRAG
+3696 PSFIAQVFGSSDSGLGNGDGQGFLGFGGGTGGLFGASTFANIFNRDVPGVSEMNVFNGNQWKQSDLNQGLRGVFGVPTFGQQLQHINEADQRQVRELAKALAKPAEIGQRA
-3702 LSEKMAN
+3702 
-3709 AANQQAG
+3709 
-3716 KRMSMYVHG
+3716 